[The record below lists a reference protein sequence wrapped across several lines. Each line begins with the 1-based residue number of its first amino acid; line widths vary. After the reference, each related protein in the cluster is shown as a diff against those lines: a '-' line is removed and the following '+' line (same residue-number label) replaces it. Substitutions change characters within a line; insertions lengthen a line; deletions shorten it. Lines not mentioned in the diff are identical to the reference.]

1 MALHTDRY
9 SQILDSAL
17 DAIGNTPLIRLDRIA
32 AEEGLKC
39 NLLAKV
45 EFVSSGG
52 SVKDRIAK
60 AMILAAERD
69 GILIPGK
76 SVVIE
81 PTSGN
86 TVDEDD
92 SYKGYPLIITMSER
106 MSREKETLLRALGAE
121 VVRTPNE
128 EPWDSPKGLIG
139 VAKRL
144 QQEIPHS
151 VILDQYSN
159 VNNPLAHEY
168 TTGPEIIS
176 AVVSTPSTP
185 TRPSSLMV
193 DVFIAGVGTGGTI
206 TGVSRALKKSHN
218 SNCIVVGVD
227 PIGSVLALPDPL
239 NNDTGEE
246 TPKPKPYVIEG
257 IGYDFVPQ
265 VLSREPTDVNH
276 WVQTSDEDAF
286 HMVERLMKTEGLL
299 VGGSSGSVLTG
310 ALAWLKTKQGQKIAQ
325 AEGSNVV
332 LLLADGVR
340 NYMSKE
346 WFLNFALRP
355 GPSRIP

>member
-86 TVDEDD
+86 TGIGLAMTCAI
-92 SYKGYPLIITMSER
+92 KGYPLIITMSER

-227 PIGSVLALPDPL
+227 PVRTFPL
-239 NNDTGEE
+239 SLISHLTL
-246 TPKPKPYVIEG
+246 PKPYVIEG